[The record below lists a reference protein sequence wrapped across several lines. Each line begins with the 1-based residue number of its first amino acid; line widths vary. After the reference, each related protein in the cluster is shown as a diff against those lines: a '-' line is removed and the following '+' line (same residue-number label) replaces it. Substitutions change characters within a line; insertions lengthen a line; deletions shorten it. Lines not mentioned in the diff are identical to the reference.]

1 MDSLKHILS
10 DGRRDTI
17 NDLDYSGRT
26 PFHVALQQANP
37 KALYLLLYYPLLHP
51 SKLFATMD
59 WKDLLDSLPQEHNY
73 ASSTSCNNPE
83 QHPKKEASTLDSVS
97 DIRQNRSNRSGSSD
111 PLDINS
117 LSSIGRALVTHWEK
131 NPGEYLNTCLSLDD
145 RSQMNGCGVKEVE
158 NLYEQHYKFLTGESH
173 NLENAAKAYTKKYL
187 RLYYPSYFRAI
198 AREGSVTTR
207 SDSSNSMSSTMDLL
221 MERQPE
227 GTGEKGEQ
235 SHSEDCGT
243 ATHGEIHTNQNTDN
257 MLNRERSCM
266 DKLVSKLVTQTV
278 DKLKKGLIEVGTV
291 DPIATFDK
299 TSPLHLLFSNV
310 YIATYRPNMLKCFR
324 ILIYYF
330 NKSREFSE
338 MYNTMDYTMYFNSQ
352 SINKCLDL
360 YRTQRNKRNRPKNEQ
375 KEAPVKRTKESDEPL
390 SHQMLTQGLITDRM
404 EEDFDI
410 SKDDFE
416 TEIPISMR
424 NRTDTRPVNFPNN
437 TVCIDAEELA
447 QRKERRSYALLSSH
461 QAQTSEGDSCN
472 YTLSEQSER
481 RPFALHDMI
490 LNTLSW
496 AKPHVSWE
504 TFVKRPDFSRST
516 ILHRVCSL
524 KDNSLI
530 RLVLSCGFS
539 PIVVNEA
546 GDMPV
551 HMAVDSND
559 PYGFLTILHSTLKEL
574 FYSRFNPRNYD
585 IEVFFEEVASSK
597 ETGGAATEAGEEC
610 ITNGLSNDFY
620 NMYMGHLCH
629 SFFKM
634 RENVNEMF
642 YRAIEH
648 SKFRALS
655 SMMDQEKLKLFF
667 DEFLLLFEQLTYR
680 CIKSWAWECLIA
692 LLSYNSVI
700 TYHLVSNPCF
710 MHRFLNFAN
719 MNNNCDEF
727 LHIIEFVLTNVLFET
742 ANAKE
747 TLLAQPDKTQSSTQ
761 VKGRTVKKNPFKG
774 CGIPHLRL
782 RSFTLEQRFK
792 PPGGLGLPIFIEGDA
807 LSTLIRNY
815 KSSTGCNDGLP
826 KTWIITHPTCLHHL
840 ATPEPTDAPNKR
852 HRLIVTYPENPTRLE
867 VIISN
872 DNGILR
878 SDTLENVKLV
888 HSPPPA
894 SLADI
899 LRVHDWGYI
908 EKLLEQVQVAQKR
921 WVSHPYW
928 PVLADGD
935 TPVTPHSW
943 SAALYAAGSVISAVD
958 AVCTNMCKNAFC
970 AVRPPGHHLGTWG
983 GAQSGNFEDE
993 DFAAGS
999 QGFCLVNNVAI
1010 GAAYAKY
1017 SYANKGIR
1025 RIAIVDFDVHHGNG
1039 TEQVVRN
1046 IGPKNVKIY
1055 SNSPGSSVSSQ
1066 QNPDSVHKKWFG
1078 WRDENDRD
1086 DILFASIHAY
1096 DGIFYPGT
1104 GKQCTMYQKENSAN
1118 VINVAVPQGTSS
1130 AEFRALFETKI
1141 CPYVYHFNPD
1151 LIFISAGF
1159 DGHYRD
1165 SVSYGFT
1172 RYTEKDFNYVTERLV
1187 TIANSVCE
1195 GRVVSVLEGGYNTKL
1210 NTMSPFAR
1218 SVLEHV
1224 TALCNTRRDTK
1235 YPYMFGENSIN
1246 YLLSSVIKTTA
1257 TTEEGA
1263 DSEATHNE
1271 EILSNLNYRLN
1282 SLTSGGEKT
1291 LNAQTASAEAQKN
1304 TVARKKNGDAVFK
1317 AYRIRTKTEML
1328 ISKVYSMQLCCCKH
1342 TRLLKLDKTQ
1352 MCCKSVVEMCGNQ
1365 FLSFYSKYFYSLFAV
1380 STSMTTLPNFY
1391 RKSTSSILGSPNGKY
1406 NEPISTNSVEATKNS
1421 VSSVEATKNCVSS
1434 ESDLER
1440 KSHVIKEDVVTTAN
1454 IEGEHKPETNNN
1466 YNTNSNEDH
1475 EYVKKENEGSK
1486 PLSEQTIEQ
1495 LSRGN
1500 LSITTSSSSNSS
1512 SSGFN
1517 SLFDIGNY
1525 GTISTSSS
1533 NSNTVSA
1540 RSNISST
1547 SSCSSSSNANAINNK
1562 HSNINNGISNNNNG
1576 SSRNNNNTSSGSA
1589 PTECISSSNATSNTA
1604 DDTVSG
1610 QMNTVAGQNNTVPRN
1625 PFNSPHE
1632 NLNSDED
1639 IENIVTSLKVIRE
1652 VNESNNLTTSNPW
1665 LASVKLRALEQNY
1678 QVAVKLD
1685 TFYTKFGHL
1694 FNKTCHIHN

>member
-59 WKDLLDSLPQEHNY
+59 WTDLLDSLSPEHNY
-73 ASSTSCNNPE
+73 VSRT
-83 QHPKKEASTLDSVS
+83 S
-97 DIRQNRSNRSGSSD
+97 DINLYQHLKKDYSTPESVHENRQNRSSRSGPSD
-111 PLDINS
+111 PPDANNIT
-117 LSSIGRALVTHWEK
+117 SIGRALVTHWEK
-131 NPGEYLNTCLSLDD
+131 NPGEYFNACFSLDD
-145 RSQMNGCGVKEVE
+145 RTQINGCGVKEVE
-158 NLYEQHYKFLTGESH
+158 NLYEQHYKFLIGESH

-187 RLYYPSYFRAI
+187 RLYYPSYFKAT
-198 AREGSVTTR
+198 ARECSMTMR
-207 SDSSNSMSSTMDLL
+207 SDSLNSISSTMDLL
-221 MERQPE
+221 
-227 GTGEKGEQ
+227 TEKQSEATREKVEQ
-235 SHSEDCGT
+235 SNSEDGVT
-243 ATHGEIHTNQNTDN
+243 SIHGESHTNQNSDN
-257 MLNRERSCM
+257 LLNNDGSCI
-266 DKLVSKLVTQTV
+266 DNLVSNLVTQTV
-278 DKLKKGLIEVGTV
+278 EKLRKGLIEVATV

-330 NKSREFSE
+330 NKSDEFSK
-338 MYNTMDYTMYFNSQ
+338 MYDALDYTMYFNSQ

-375 KEAPVKRTKESDEPL
+375 KEAPVKRTKESEAPL
-390 SHQMLTQGLITDRM
+390 SHQVLTQELIMDHI
-404 EEDFDI
+404 EEDFDTI
-410 SKDDFE
+410 REDFE
-416 TEIPISMR
+416 TELPIGMR
-424 NRTDTRPVNFPNN
+424 NRTGPGRYPDTRSVNFPNN
-437 TVCIDAEELA
+437 TMCIDAEELA
-447 QRKERRSYALLSSH
+447 QRKERSYALLNSH
-461 QAQTSEGDSCN
+461 HTQTSEAESCN
-472 YTLSEQSER
+472 YTLSEPNDT
-481 RPFALHDMI
+481 RPFALHQMI
-490 LNTLSW
+490 LNSQSW
-496 AKPHVSWE
+496 AKPHLCWE
-504 TFVKRPDFSRST
+504 TFVKMPDFSRST
-516 ILHRVCSL
+516 ILHRVCNL
-524 KDNSLI
+524 KDHNLI

-559 PYGFLTILHSTLKEL
+559 PYGLLTILHSTLKEL
-574 FYSRFNPRNYD
+574 FYSRFNPLNYD
-585 IEVFFEEVASSK
+585 IEVFFEEAASTK
-597 ETGGAATEAGEEC
+597 RAGATSSDAGDDS
-610 ITNGLSNDFY
+610 TSNNHSNEFY

-634 RENVNEMF
+634 RENVNDMF
-642 YRAIEH
+642 YRAIDR

-655 SMMDQEKLKLFF
+655 SMMDREKLQLFF

-710 MHRFLNFAN
+710 MHRFINFSN

-727 LHIIEFVLTNVLFET
+727 LHILEFVLTNVLFET
-742 ANAKE
+742 VNTKE
-747 TLLAQPDKTQSSTQ
+747 TSPAKPYKKQSSTQ
-761 VKGRTVKKNPFKG
+761 LKGRAFKKDRFKG
-774 CGIPHLRL
+774 CGIPHFRL
-782 RSFTLEQRFK
+782 RSFTLEPCFN
-792 PPGGLGLPIFIEGDA
+792 PSTGLDLPIFIEGDT
-807 LSTLIRNY
+807 LSTLIQNY
-815 KSSTGCNDGLP
+815 KNSTSCNDGQP
-826 KTWIITHPTCLHHL
+826 RTWIITHPTCLHHL

-908 EKLLEQVQVAQKR
+908 DKLLEQVQVAQKR
-921 WVSHPYW
+921 WVTHPYW

-1017 SYANKGIR
+1017 SYAKKGIR
-1025 RIAIVDFDVHHGNG
+1025 KIAIVDFDVHHGNG

-1046 IGPKNVKIY
+1046 IGPKNVKIF
-1055 SNSPGSSVSSQ
+1055 SNSPDLDLSPQPSPV
-1066 QNPDSVHKKWFG
+1066 SVHKKWFG
-1078 WRDENDRD
+1078 WRDENERD

-1104 GKQCTMYQKENSAN
+1104 GQQCTVYQKENNPN

-1141 CPYVYHFNPD
+1141 CPYVYHFKPD

-1210 NTMSPFAR
+1210 NTLSPFAR

-1224 TALCNTRRDTK
+1224 TALCKTRRDTK

-1257 TTEEGA
+1257 KTEEVA
-1263 DSEATHNE
+1263 RPEATHNE

-1282 SLTSGGEKT
+1282 SLTSTGEKPENPQPESPEPT
-1291 LNAQTASAEAQKN
+1291 KN
-1304 TVARKKNGDAVFK
+1304 TVPRKKNGDAVFK

-1328 ISKVYSMQLCCCKH
+1328 ISKVYSMKLSCCKH

-1352 MCCKSVVEMCGNQ
+1352 MCCRSVVEMCGNQ

-1380 STSMTTLPNFY
+1380 STSMTTLPNFA
-1391 RKSTSSILGSPNGKY
+1391 KSTSSILGSPNRKY
-1406 NEPISTNSVEATKNS
+1406 SEPSKIDTIEAPKNAVNSEP
-1421 VSSVEATKNCVSS
+1421 
-1434 ESDLER
+1434 DLE
-1440 KSHVIKEDVVTTAN
+1440 
-1454 IEGEHKPETNNN
+1454 G
-1466 YNTNSNEDH
+1466 NSQVN
-1475 EYVKKENEGSK
+1475 KENGVSVTDNTEGDLKSETIENTDINDDQQPVK
-1486 PLSEQTIEQ
+1486 TDNEENNSLSEQTIEQ
-1495 LSRGN
+1495 LSRGTLN
-1500 LSITTSSSSNSS
+1500 IMTNSS
-1512 SSGFN
+1512 INSSPSGFN
-1517 SLFDIGNY
+1517 SLFDIGNH
-1525 GTISTSSS
+1525 GVTSSS
-1533 NSNTVSA
+1533 GSSSNTVSA
-1540 RSNISST
+1540 RSLISST
-1547 SSCSSSSNANAINNK
+1547 SSCSSSSNANATNNMFGNTND
-1562 HSNINNGISNNNNG
+1562 SSSNNNNT
-1576 SSRNNNNTSSGSA
+1576 TSADTRLVS
-1589 PTECISSSNATSNTA
+1589 CISSSNTKSNTA
-1604 DDTVSG
+1604 EES
-1610 QMNTVAGQNNTVPRN
+1610 VAGQTKTLHRN
-1625 PFNSPHE
+1625 PFDSPYEHV
-1632 NLNSDED
+1632 NSDED
-1639 IENIVTSLKVIRE
+1639 IDNIVTSLKVMRE
-1652 VNESNNLTTSNPW
+1652 VNESNNLTTNNPW
-1665 LASVKLRALEQNY
+1665 LAGVKLRALEQNY
-1678 QVAVKLD
+1678 QVALKLED
-1685 TFYTKFGHL
+1685 FYTKFGHL
-1694 FNKTCHIHN
+1694 FNKTCAIHK

>member
-1 MDSLKHILS
+1 MSNICDSTPFVPLYKKTYFIHKTIIRNDMDSLKHILS

-51 SKLFATMD
+51 SKMFATMD
-59 WKDLLDSLPQEHNY
+59 WTDLLDSLSLEQNVP
-73 ASSTSCNNPE
+73 STSDNNTLHHIKKDPPTLE
-83 QHPKKEASTLDSVS
+83 QVS
-97 DIRQNRSNRSGSSD
+97 DNRHNRSTRSGSSD
-111 PLDINS
+111 PLDVNS
-117 LSSIGRALVTHWEK
+117 LSSVGRALVNHWEK
-131 NPGEYLNTCLSLDD
+131 NPGDYLHSCLSLDE

-158 NLYEQHYKFLTGESH
+158 NLYEQHYKFLAGEPH

-187 RLYYPSYFRAI
+187 RLYYPSYFKAI
-198 AREGSVTTR
+198 SRECSMTTR
-207 SDSSNSMSSTMDLL
+207 SDSSNSMTSVDLL
-221 MERQPE
+221 IEMQPE
-227 GTGEKGEQ
+227 ASGEKVEQ
-235 SHSEDCGT
+235 SHSEESGT
-243 ATHGEIHTNQNTDN
+243 TQGESNTNHTSDN
-257 MLNRERSCM
+257 GCNKERSCM
-266 DKLVSKLVTQTV
+266 DKLISMMAMQTV
-278 DKLKKGLIEVGTV
+278 EKLKKGRIELGTV
-291 DPIATFDK
+291 DPVATFDK

-330 NKSREFSE
+330 NKSKEFSR
-338 MYNTMDYTMYFNSQ
+338 MYRTLDYTMYFNAQ

-360 YRTQRNKRNRPKNEQ
+360 YRTQRSKRNRPKNEQ
-375 KEAPVKRTKESDEPL
+375 KEVPSKRSKESEGQL
-390 SHQMLTQGLITDRM
+390 THQMLTRELIIDAM
-404 EEDFDI
+404 EEDV
-410 SKDDFE
+410 E
-416 TEIPISMR
+416 TLREDSEKEIPISMR
-424 NRTDTRPVNFPNN
+424 NRTVAGKYPDARAINFPNN
-437 TVCIDAEELA
+437 TMCIDATELA
-447 QRKERRSYALLSSH
+447 QRKERRNYALLNSS
-461 QAQTSEGDSCN
+461 QSQTSELESCN
-472 YTLSEQSER
+472 YTLVEPGDR
-481 RPFALHDMI
+481 RQFALHDMI
-490 LNTLSW
+490 LNSVTW

-516 ILHRVCSL
+516 ILHRVCNL
-524 KDNSLI
+524 KDHNMI

-551 HMAVDSND
+551 HMSVDAND

-585 IEVFFEEVASSK
+585 IEVFFEEVASTK
-597 ETGGAATEAGEEC
+597 EGGATGSEGGEEG
-610 ITNGLSNDFY
+610 TSNKLSNEFY

-629 SFFKM
+629 NFFKM
-634 RENVNEMF
+634 RENVNESF
-642 YRAIEH
+642 YRTIDH
-648 SKFRALS
+648 TKFTALS
-655 SMMDQEKLKLFF
+655 AMMDRDKLQLLL

-680 CIKSWAWECLIA
+680 CIKAWAWECLIA

-727 LHIIEFVLTNVLFET
+727 LNIVEFVLTNALFDTVNTRE
-742 ANAKE
+742 ASPVRQE
-747 TLLAQPDKTQSSTQ
+747 KTQPPTQ
-761 VKGRTVKKNPFKG
+761 VKGRTVKRDPFKG

-782 RSFTLEQRFK
+782 RSFGLRQCLK
-792 PPGGLGLPIFIEGDA
+792 PLRGSGGPIFMEDDTLA
-807 LSTLIRNY
+807 RLIRNY
-815 KSSTGCNDGLP
+815 KGSTSCTEGAP
-826 KTWIITHPTCLHHL
+826 KTWVITHPTCLHHL

-908 EKLLEQVQVAQKR
+908 DKLLEQVQVAQKR
-921 WVSHPYW
+921 WATNPYW

-983 GAQSGNFEDE
+983 GAQSSNFEDE

-1017 SYANKGIR
+1017 IYANKGIR

-1046 IGPKNVKIY
+1046 IGPKNVKIS
-1055 SNSPGSSVSSQ
+1055 SNSSDSSDASQ
-1066 QNPDSVHKKWFG
+1066 PRTESVQKKWFG

-1086 DILFASIHAY
+1086 DVLFASIHAY

-1104 GKQCTMYQKENSAN
+1104 GQQCTLYQKENSAN

-1210 NTMSPFAR
+1210 NTLSPFAR

-1224 TALCNTRRDTK
+1224 TALCNTRKDTM

-1246 YLLSSVIKTTA
+1246 YLLSSVIKTTSK
-1257 TTEEGA
+1257 TEESA
-1263 DSEATHNE
+1263 SSEAKHNE
-1271 EILSNLNYRLN
+1271 EMLSNLNYKLN
-1282 SLTSGGEKT
+1282 TLTSSGEK
-1291 LNAQTASAEAQKN
+1291 AASAQPPPAEQPKSTA
-1304 TVARKKNGDAVFK
+1304 ARKKNGDAVFN

-1328 ISKVYSMQLCCCKH
+1328 IAKVYSMQLSCCKQA
-1342 TRLLKLDKTQ
+1342 RLLKLDKTQ
-1352 MCCKSVVEMCGNQ
+1352 MCCKSVVELCGNQ
-1365 FLSFYSKYFYSLFAV
+1365 FLSFYSRYFYSLFAASN
-1380 STSMTTLPNFY
+1380 STTTLPSVLGRSASSVAGSPSGNY
-1391 RKSTSSILGSPNGKY
+1391 SEHANSSSSSSSPEAARNTVKVESDLGRKHCVNKDSGDITTSMSKGERISEKARETTGGNNATSTNRNSNGNTSSNNHDQYTSSNNHDQY
-1406 NEPISTNSVEATKNS
+1406 TTSTNSNQY
-1421 VSSVEATKNCVSS
+1421 
-1434 ESDLER
+1434 
-1440 KSHVIKEDVVTTAN
+1440 TTS
-1454 IEGEHKPETNNN
+1454 
-1466 YNTNSNEDH
+1466 TNSNHYNSNGNENASSNDQHYAQGQKEDNRPQSGQ
-1475 EYVKKENEGSK
+1475 K
-1486 PLSEQTIEQ
+1486 IEQ
-1495 LSRGN
+1495 QSRDPLN
-1500 LSITTSSSSNSS
+1500 ITTSS
-1512 SSGFN
+1512 
-1517 SLFDIGNY
+1517 
-1525 GTISTSSS
+1525 
-1533 NSNTVSA
+1533 VSD
-1540 RSNISST
+1540 SST
-1547 SSCSSSSNANAINNK
+1547 
-1562 HSNINNGISNNNNG
+1562 GDD
-1576 SSRNNNNTSSGSA
+1576 GSA
-1589 PTECISSSNATSNTA
+1589 AQKNTLP
-1604 DDTVSG
+1604 S
-1610 QMNTVAGQNNTVPRN
+1610 N
-1625 PFNSPHE
+1625 PFNSPYE
-1632 NLNSDED
+1632 NQNSEED
-1639 IENIVTSLKVIRE
+1639 IENIVTSLKVMRD

-1665 LASVKLRALEQNY
+1665 LASVKLRALEKSY
-1678 QVAVKLD
+1678 QVALKLEA
-1685 TFYTKFGHL
+1685 FYAKFGHL
-1694 FNKTCHIHN
+1694 FNKTCDIHH